1 MSSEMTP
8 EEKLLALIQQD
19 RQPSGKATASVAK
32 VAAPPP
38 PVAPQAP
45 ASAATPAVPHV
56 QPVVPESAAKAPP
69 SARAD
74 AAPAVA
80 VPAPERRQP
89 LEESRPPVAPVAPL
103 PAVVSATVTAA
114 PEKAPPPVSAA
125 VPSSPPGT
133 KPVLEGVASAGV
145 SKPLPEPADKE
156 SDTGRKLKLA
166 AVPAEVKTAS
176 TTVSAQ
182 PVLTPLVVPEALPV
196 ESAPEPQLVP
206 LEKVAATAPAARAP
220 RLGLSGFGLLNRS
233 LGMVVLVLLVAVVYS
248 GASIRSEVGEAL
260 KKQKE
265 GAGGMPLI
273 PGALDREVLPPLE
286 DTVVKAAGR
295 NFFLPPK
302 HASGVTNAPPGFE
315 SLKDL
320 KLIGV
325 SMDNAAPEK
334 SMAIIKNKAT
344 SKTMFVTPGQTV
356 GDTGLVLVRVLGDRA
371 IVRHKKAE
379 RELK

>member
-19 RQPSGKATASVAK
+19 RQPAGGAAAPAPKAGAPPQ
-32 VAAPPP
+32 PPP
-38 PVAPQAP
+38 PQAT
-45 ASAATPAVPHV
+45 AAV
-56 QPVVPESAAKAPP
+56 QAPVVPPVPPAPP
-69 SARAD
+69 APAVRAVPSVRDD
-74 AAPAVA
+74 AAPSSPVRT
-80 VPAPERRQP
+80 PEKGRP
-89 LEESRPPVAPVAPL
+89 LAESQKPVAPVP
-103 PAVVSATVTAA
+103 VEVSATVAA
-114 PEKAPPPVSAA
+114 TPEKAPPPVSAV
-125 VPSSPPGT
+125 VPASPPGT
-133 KPVLEGVASAGV
+133 KPVSEGTASADA

-156 SDTGRKLKLA
+156 RDAGRKLKLA
-166 AVPAEVKTAS
+166 AVPVEAKTVS

-182 PVLTPLVVPEALPV
+182 PVSAPPAAPAVAFA

-206 LEKVAATAPAARAP
+206 SEKVTAIASAAARP
-220 RLGLSGFGLLNRS
+220 TRLGLSGFGVLNRA

-260 KKQKE
+260 KRQKE
-265 GAGGMPLI
+265 GAGGMPLV

-302 HASGVTNAPPGFE
+302 QVSGVTNAPPGFE

-325 SMDNAAPEK
+325 SLDNAAPEK

-344 SKTMFVTPGQTV
+344 SKTLFVTPGQTV
-356 GDTGLVLVRVLGDRA
+356 GDTGLVLVRVSGDRA